1 MYAEALGT
9 PQQASLLSQV
19 DWQKQSSDPNL
30 RVVVHLSTT
39 GTDDDRTRTT
49 RLVAGGGA
57 CYREL
62 IITSLVVESA
72 AMSSQ
77 SVRVMAIRKRFDG
90 ADAVSVNFSSMAM
103 ANVPIPEKTGP
114 DFDDRMR
121 AAVQGAFQAAIVKFM
136 KIQNNH

>member
-1 MYAEALGT
+1 
-9 PQQASLLSQV
+9 
-19 DWQKQSSDPNL
+19 
-30 RVVVHLSTT
+30 
-39 GTDDDRTRTT
+39 
-49 RLVAGGGA
+49 
-57 CYREL
+57 
-62 IITSLVVESA
+62 
-72 AMSSQ
+72 
-77 SVRVMAIRKRFDG
+77 MAIRKRFDG